1 MCECVKGCGGA
12 KRKRPTQ
19 LSLSV
24 VLSKVLWTRAAH
36 IKGHADKAGDVRS
49 GKGVCVC
56 LCVSEGGV
64 GEASCDS
71 CLS

>member
-1 MCECVKGCGGA
+1 MSVKGCGVGA

-49 GKGVCVC
+49 GKGVCVS
-56 LCVSEGGV
+56 VSEGGV